1 MKNISQIQYLENVKV
16 VISTDFNVPI
26 ADNKVKEEYRLI
38 KNIET
43 IKYLLDRKAKLVIL
57 SHLQSPK
64 GDNLSLEPV
73 FNYLKEKGLN
83 IRFEKKI
90 THLSQEI
97 ESLNG
102 GECILLENIRSF
114 DGETQ
119 NDATFAKA
127 LASLFDIYVNEAFS
141 VSHRKHASIVG
152 LPKYLESYAGFQFER
167 EVRELS
173 KIFEPKRPFLFIL
186 GGAKFST
193 KMPLVSKFLDLA
205 DKVYIGGALANN
217 IIKARGYNI
226 GRSTFDDKADITS
239 IISNKKL
246 VSPQDIVND
255 DHRTKNLSD
264 INLEDN
270 IVDIGMESQ
279 KDISKLIDESGMIL
293 WNGPM
298 GKYED
303 GFIETTQNIAREIA
317 KATESGVI
325 SILGGGDTLSAIQ
338 DLGLLEKYTFVS
350 TGGGA
355 MLQFLADQ
363 TLPGIDALK

>member
-1 MKNISQIQYLENVKV
+1 
-16 VISTDFNVPI
+16 
-26 ADNKVKEEYRLI
+26 
-38 KNIET
+38 
-43 IKYLLDRKAKLVIL
+43 
-57 SHLQSPK
+57 
-64 GDNLSLEPV
+64 
-73 FNYLKEKGLN
+73 
-83 IRFEKKI
+83 
-90 THLSQEI
+90 
-97 ESLNG
+97 LNG

-226 GRSTFDDKADITS
+226 RRSTYDDKVD
-239 IISNKKL
+239 ISNILSNTKL
-246 VSPQDIVND
+246 VSPIDILNQNRENKD
-255 DHRTKNLSD
+255 TSNIDN
-264 INLEDN
+264 EDN
-270 IVDIGMESQ
+270 ILDIGYKSEKEL
-279 KDISKLIDESGMIL
+279 KDLIYKSKMIL

-298 GKYED
+298 GKYEN
-303 GFIETTQNIAREIA
+303 GFVDSTLNIAKEIA
-317 KATESGVI
+317 EATKNGAT

-338 DLGLLEKYTFVS
+338 KLDLVDQYTFVS

-355 MLQFLADQ
+355 MLQFLTDQ
-363 TLPGIDALK
+363 TLPGIEVLK